1 MHTRTSVE
9 FGSVVSS
16 LVYPA
21 WKRSETAIPEE
32 VETPWESD
40 VIQNSLE
47 ALYRA
52 SREIRGEDSEYA
64 PNHRIVPAVYSWL
77 SGASFA
83 QAVKFCPDFEGNFVH
98 VLQRLSELVRQLSEC
113 LPNLGDGYIDL
124 GPMLEDL
131 QERLRRGIVIYE
143 SIYLA

>member
-52 SREIRGEDSEYA
+52 SRHVKTRTNSYFLVTNDLALIVETVTRFVEIRGDDSEYA
-64 PNHRIVPAVYSWL
+64 PKPL
-77 SGASFA
+77 
-83 QAVKFCPDFEGNFVH
+83 QAF
-98 VLQRLSELVRQLSEC
+98 
-113 LPNLGDGYIDL
+113 
-124 GPMLEDL
+124 
-131 QERLRRGIVIYE
+131 
-143 SIYLA
+143 